1 MKLLFWILKY
11 ILKLVSLIPVRVLF
25 ILSDIIQPIF
35 SKVLKYRKKVILE
48 NLYKSFPAKNENE
61 IKTIFK
67 QFYHHFS
74 DLFVEIIKLFSLSEK
89 ELFKRVTVSD
99 EQVLTQLAN
108 DKKGVVVVMSH
119 TGNWEWISQRVCYS
133 GRCFDYVGVVA
144 KEISNPYFDTI
155 FTDLRMRLQQGFSQI
170 IPFNQTSKHLAAVR
184 HKTSMIITI
193 ADQTPHRDQIQY
205 RTTFLNQDSGV
216 FLGPERIAKSL
227 NFAVVFCHVSKPA
240 RGKYHIRYELITAA
254 PKESPTYE
262 ITNKHVKMLEDDINI
277 QPETWLWSHRR
288 WKYQAKNVDSI

>member
-1 MKLLFWILKY
+1 MKFLYQAIKSLLQLI
-11 ILKLVSLIPVRVLF
+11 SLLPVRILFVLSGM
-25 ILSDIIQPIF
+25 LEPLF
-35 SKVLKYRKKVILE
+35 SKIVKYRKKVILE
-48 NLYKSFPAKNENE
+48 NLHKSFPAKSETE
-61 IKTIFK
+61 IDTIFK
-67 QFYHHFS
+67 GFYRHFS

-89 ELFKRVTVSD
+89 ELFERVTVSD

-133 GRCFDYVGVVA
+133 GRSFDYVGVVA
-144 KEISNPYFDTI
+144 KEVSNPYFDKI
-155 FTDLRMRLQQGFSQI
+155 FTELRMRLQEGYSEI
-170 IPFNQTSKHLAAVR
+170 IPFNQTAKHLAAVR

-205 RTTFLNQDSGV
+205 RTSFLNQDSGV

-240 RGKYHIRYELITAA
+240 RGRYHIRYELITSS
-254 PKESPTYE
+254 PKENPTYE
-262 ITNKHVKMLEDDINI
+262 ITNKHVKMLEDDII
-277 QPETWLWSHRR
+277 KQPEIWLWSHRR
-288 WKYQAKNVDSI
+288 WKYQAKKVS